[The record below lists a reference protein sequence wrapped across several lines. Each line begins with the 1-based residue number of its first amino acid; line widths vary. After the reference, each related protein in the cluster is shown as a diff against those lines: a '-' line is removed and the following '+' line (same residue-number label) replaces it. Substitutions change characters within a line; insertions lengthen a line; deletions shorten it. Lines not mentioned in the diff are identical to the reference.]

1 MSWFKKSVAAVF
13 TATVT
18 AAFFNVPFSGWAPK
32 LQAAASALSFSDAF
46 AEGGFSLLKCTAFI
60 AVLAITLLFGRFY
73 CEAMCPLGVVQ
84 SFADWLFRR
93 KRAVRRVC
101 TRLPESRAQRIV
113 RWSVVALAAVL
124 CAVGLWPLAWLFD
137 PYAIYGRMVA
147 FTLPFAFIGI
157 AIVMLAAC
165 GRARLW
171 CNWVCPVGTL
181 FNLLSRFSLF
191 KNKVGAGCADCRAC
205 FGACVKGGKEA
216 SGEEKN
222 SEAALAT
229 RRDSLKAMA
238 VLAAAE
244 KFGDGGFADVTPPG
258 SPKRP
263 AAVMPPGAGNRADF
277 TRKCVSCHICV
288 SNCPEKVLRPSMSFK
303 SFGQPEMDFRGGYCL
318 LSCTR
323 CSNVCPTGALM
334 PLQAE
339 MRPNVRMGIAV
350 FDRTLCV
357 RAVNGDKC
365 SACARKCPV
374 KAISFVGEYPVVD
387 ELKCIGCGA
396 CEHVCPARPAPAVFV
411 KGYDMQRMVLPMSE
425 ADLLLEM
432 KRLLGEGR
440 SIVIARG
447 GVIAGTSDKRG
458 IAPALEMLDAGK
470 LKGALVA
477 DKIVG
482 RAAAAIFVAGG
493 VKKVYASVM
502 SGGAKALL
510 EKNGVEAG
518 AGETVETI
526 INRDKTG
533 MCPMESAV
541 KELQDVE
548 KMVETLRKAIKK

>member
-1 MSWFKKSVAAVF
+1 MSWIKKTVAVVF
-13 TATVT
+13 TAMVT

-32 LQAAASALSFSDAF
+32 LQATASALSFSDAF
-46 AEGGFSLLKCTAFI
+46 AAGGFSLLKCTAFVV
-60 AVLAITLLFGRFY
+60 VLAVTLLFGRFY

-84 SFADWLFRR
+84 SFIDWMFRR

-113 RWSVVALAAVL
+113 RWSVVALIAVL
-124 CAVGLWPLAWLFD
+124 CAAGLWPLAWLFD
-137 PYAIYGRMVA
+137 PYAIYGRMIA
-147 FTLPFAFIGI
+147 FTLPFAAVGV
-157 AIVMLAAC
+157 AILVLAAC
-165 GRARLW
+165 GKARLW

-181 FNLLSRFSLF
+181 LNPLSRVSLF
-191 KNKVGAGCADCRAC
+191 RNKVGAGCANCRAC
-205 FGACVKGGKEA
+205 FGACAKDGNGSEGK
-216 SGEEKN
+216 KC
-222 SEAALAT
+222 EAALAT

-263 AAVMPPGAGNRADF
+263 ASVMPPGAGNRADF
-277 TRKCVSCHICV
+277 ARKCISCHVCV
-288 SNCPEKVLRPSMSFK
+288 SNCPEKVLRPSMSLK
-303 SFGQPEMDFRGGYCL
+303 SFGQPEMDFRSGYCL

-323 CSNVCPTGALM
+323 CSNICPSGALM

-339 MRPNVRMGIAV
+339 MRPNVRMGVAV

-357 RAVNGDKC
+357 RTVNGDKC

-374 KAISFVGEYPVVD
+374 KAISFVDKYPVAD

-425 ADLLLEM
+425 TDLLLEM
-432 KRLLGEGR
+432 KRLLEEGR
-440 SIVIARG
+440 SIVVARG
-447 GVIAGTSDKRG
+447 GVISATSDKRG
-458 IAPALEMLDAGK
+458 IVPALEMLDAGK

-502 SGGAKALL
+502 SDGAKALL
-510 EKNGVEAG
+510 EKSGVVAG
-518 AGETVETI
+518 AGKTVETI

-541 KELQDVE
+541 KDLQDVG